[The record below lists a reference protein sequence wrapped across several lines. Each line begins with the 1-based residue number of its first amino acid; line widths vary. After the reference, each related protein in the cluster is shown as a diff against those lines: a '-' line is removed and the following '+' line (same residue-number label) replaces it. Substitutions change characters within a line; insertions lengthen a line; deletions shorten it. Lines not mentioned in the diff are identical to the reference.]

1 MMAVFFLFILHNH
14 GRFLY
19 PIYPLI
25 CVAASAVI
33 ESFPDFFQDKYNP
46 NANYLLVTVSCF
58 YSYLFLLLC
67 RLVDQGLTFHGPCRW
82 PNFLDLCFLA

>member
-1 MMAVFFLFILHNH
+1 MMAGIFPFILHDH

-33 ESFPDFFQDKYNP
+33 ESFPDFFRDKYNP
-46 NANYLLVTVSCF
+46 NANYLLVTVSCS
-58 YSYLFLLLC
+58 YSFMFLFLI
-67 RLVDQGLTFHGPCRW
+67 VD
-82 PNFLDLCFLA
+82 

>member
-1 MMAVFFLFILHNH
+1 MVYMGGANDGCYFVSPFILYNH

-33 ESFPDFFQDKYNP
+33 ESFPDFFRDKYNP
-46 NANYLLVTVSCF
+46 NANSLLVTVSCCF
-58 YSYLFLLLC
+58 VLIIIILI
-67 RLVDQGLTFHGPCRW
+67 DQCLTLHC
-82 PNFLDLCFLA
+82 LAGGKSC